1 MVHRR
6 RLVTLKKVTKSEA
19 GSVNSSDFKKMFSNV
34 CKDFVTDK
42 WSIEADSSFYKT
54 LKQLLHET

>member
-6 RLVTLKKVTKSEA
+6 RLVTLKKVTKNES
-19 GSVNSSDFKKMFSNV
+19 GSVNSSDSKKIFSNV
-34 CKDFVTDK
+34 CEDFATDK

>member
-6 RLVTLKKVTKSEA
+6 RLVTLKKVTKNES
-19 GSVNSSDFKKMFSNV
+19 GSVNSTDSKKMFSNV
-34 CKDFVTDK
+34 CKGFATDK